1 MKKKYLTIGLAL
13 FMTGS
18 IFAQKKIL
26 FDNTKA
32 ESASNADWV
41 VDADLHDLYFS
52 SSGGVTNTGS
62 QSDAQ
67 RYPTPSQSNINSLT
81 PENYWTGAISAW
93 GIECVKSGLTVESLP
108 YNVAISY
115 GNSSNPQDLS
125 NYKVF
130 VVDEPNIQFTAAQ
143 KTAIVNFV
151 YNGGGLFI
159 VSDHTNSDRNFDGWD
174 SPAIW
179 NDLFSTNSVHAN
191 PFGFSFDLDDF
202 SGSYGITNVSGDSCI
217 NGPYGTATQVKW
229 SGGTSMTLNTSANAT
244 VKADVYK
251 TGGSGSTG
259 VLFAHGYYGKGR
271 FAAMGDSSPTDDASG
286 DTGDQLYNGWITDAN
301 GNHKKLIMNATIW
314 LAGQE
319 TASGVENPFADAGIS
334 LYPNPADHMVKVQ
347 APELCTLQ
355 IFDMSGRVCIE
366 TQIDAGSGKSLDV
379 SGLSTG
385 VYTYKVTGVDGFHA
399 GRFVKK

>member
-1 MKKKYLTIGLAL
+1 MAFLLTGQ
-13 FMTGS
+13 S
-18 IFAQKKIL
+18 FAQKKIL

-32 ESASNADWV
+32 ESCGNGDWV

-52 SSGGVTNTGS
+52 NSGGITNTGS

-67 RYPTPSQSNINSLT
+67 RYPTPAQSTITSLT

-93 GIECVKSGLTVESLP
+93 GIECVKSGLAVESLP
-108 YNVAISY
+108 YNVAMIY
-115 GNSSNPQDLS
+115 GTGGAQDLS

-130 VVDEPNIQFTAAQ
+130 VIDEPNIQFTAAQ

-159 VSDHTNSDRNFDGWD
+159 ISDHTNSDRNFDGWD

-179 NDLFSTNSVHAN
+179 NDLFTTNSVHNN
-191 PFGFSFDLDDF
+191 PFGISFDLDDF
-202 SGSYGITNVSGDSCI
+202 SGSYGIPNVSGDSCL
-217 NGPYGTATQVKW
+217 NGPYGTASQVKW
-229 SGGTSMTLNTSANAT
+229 SGGTSMTLSTSANPT

-271 FAAMGDSSPTDDASG
+271 FAAMGDSSPTDDATG
-286 DTGDQLYNGWITDAN
+286 DPGDQLYNGWTTDAN
-301 GNHKKLIMNATIW
+301 GNHKKLIMNATMW

-319 TASGVENPFADAGIS
+319 TVSGIDDPFADAGLQ
-334 LYPNPADHMVKVQ
+334 LYPNPADNIVKVQ

-355 IFDMSGRVCIE
+355 IFDMSGRACIE
-366 TQIDAGSGKSLDV
+366 AQIDAADGKSIDI
-379 SGLSTG
+379 SILSAG
-385 VYTYKVTGVDGFHA
+385 VYIYTISGADGFHS

>member
-1 MKKKYLTIGLAL
+1 MQKGYIIIGLAL
-13 FMTGS
+13 LLAS
-18 IFAQKKIL
+18 QAFAQKKIL

-32 ESASNADWV
+32 ESSGNGDWV

-52 SSGGVTNTGS
+52 SNGSVTNTGS

-67 RYPTPSQSNINSLT
+67 RYPTPAQSTITNLT

-108 YNVAISY
+108 YNVAITY
-115 GNSSNPQDLS
+115 GNSSNAQDLS
-125 NYKVF
+125 HYKVF
-130 VVDEPNIQFTAAQ
+130 VIDEPNIQFTSAQ
-143 KTAIVNFV
+143 KAAIINFV

-159 VSDHTNSDRNFDGWD
+159 ISDHTNSDRNFDGWD

-179 NDLFSTNSVHAN
+179 NDLFTSNSVHTN
-191 PFGFSFDLDDF
+191 PFGISFDLDDF
-202 SGSYGITNVSGDSCI
+202 SGSYGITNVTGDSCL

-229 SGGTSMTLNTSANAT
+229 SGGTSMTLSTSANPT

-251 TGGSGSTG
+251 TGGSGSAG

-319 TASGVENPFADAGIS
+319 SATGIADPFADMEVG
-334 LYPNPADHMVKVQ
+334 LYPNPAANTVHIQ

-355 IFDMSGRVCIE
+355 IFDMSGRMYIE
-366 TQIDAGSGKSLDV
+366 AQLDADGGKSV
-379 SGLSTG
+379 SISDLSAG
-385 VYTYKVTGVDGFHA
+385 VYVYKISSGEAVHT